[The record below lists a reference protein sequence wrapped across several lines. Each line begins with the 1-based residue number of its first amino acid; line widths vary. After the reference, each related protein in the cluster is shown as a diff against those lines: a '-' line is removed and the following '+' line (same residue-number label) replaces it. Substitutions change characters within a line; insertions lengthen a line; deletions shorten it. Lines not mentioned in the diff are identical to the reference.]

1 MIVCQNRCAFAHYHM
16 CVYLCIVHDTCR
28 ILMCTKI
35 CSEMTGNILIF
46 KIKVVSII
54 QFQKTIVKY
63 FLGELKVLITKMRP
77 SFCLANTNELSSR
90 EILI

>member
-1 MIVCQNRCAFAHYHM
+1 MCFCTQSYVCLPMYM
-16 CVYLCIVHDTCR
+16 YTILVEYLCVLKFVQRC
-28 ILMCTKI
+28 L
-35 CSEMTGNILIF
+35 ENILIF

>member
-1 MIVCQNRCAFAHYHM
+1 MYMYTILVE
-16 CVYLCIVHDTCR
+16 YLCVLKFVQRC
-28 ILMCTKI
+28 L
-35 CSEMTGNILIF
+35 ENILIF

-90 EILI
+90 EIHYDKVVGIQFTMR

>member
-1 MIVCQNRCAFAHYHM
+1 MYMYTILVE
-16 CVYLCIVHDTCR
+16 YLCVLKFVQRC
-28 ILMCTKI
+28 L
-35 CSEMTGNILIF
+35 ENILIF